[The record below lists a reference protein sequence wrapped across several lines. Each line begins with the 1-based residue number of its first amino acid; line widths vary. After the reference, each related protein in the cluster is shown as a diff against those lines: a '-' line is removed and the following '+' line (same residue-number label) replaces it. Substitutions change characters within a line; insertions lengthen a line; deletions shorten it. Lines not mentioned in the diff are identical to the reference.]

1 MATAIASARTTT
13 PACTTRG
20 IRPLTQAELAEPDAS
35 ALKQMVCYAS
45 ETARWVSRV
54 SLATSFLLPLG
65 LRRSLLRLAGLRI
78 GAKVTGLKQCGFE
91 TKHITIGDGSF
102 INVGCWFEGAGTVNI
117 GRDVFFGPQV
127 MVITSVHEIDLD
139 GTAARNP
146 DASRV
151 TIGDRCWI
159 GARATIL
166 PGVAIG
172 AGTIIGAGALVNK
185 DCKPGA
191 VYAGVPARQIR

>member
-1 MATAIASARTTT
+1 MATAIAPAR
-13 PACTTRG
+13 ATRG
-20 IRPLTQAELAEPDAS
+20 IRPLTQAELAEPDPGL
-35 ALKQMVCYAS
+35 LKGAVSYAS
-45 ETARWVSRV
+45 ETARWISRV
-54 SLATSFLLPLG
+54 SLATSFLLPLS
-65 LRRSLLRLAGLRI
+65 LRRFLLRSAGVRI

-127 MVITSVHEIDLD
+127 MVITSEHEIDPD

-166 PGVAIG
+166 PGVTIG